1 MDEKEIVL
9 DVAKRL
15 RMLLEGA
22 GIKVIMTRDT
32 DDFISLP
39 ERTIIA
45 ARSGADLFVS
55 VHVNSNQ
62 DHAVSGFLVYY
73 LESISR
79 RDVE

>member
-1 MDEKEIVL
+1 
-9 DVAKRL
+9 
-15 RMLLEGA
+15 
-22 GIKVIMTRDT
+22 MTRDT

-62 DHAVSGFLVYY
+62 DHAVSGLLVYY
-73 LESISR
+73 LEYHR
-79 RDVE
+79 QKRYE

>member
-1 MDEKEIVL
+1 
-9 DVAKRL
+9 
-15 RMLLEGA
+15 
-22 GIKVIMTRDT
+22 MTRDT

-62 DHAVSGFLVYY
+62 DHAVNGLLVYY
-73 LESISR
+73 LDSIGQER
-79 RDVE
+79 YE